1 MAEKHGQS
9 TMNIF
14 VAFTTGDDCYEAD
27 LAKRS
32 PKSAMKNGIQLSI
45 GIS

>member
-9 TMNIF
+9 TVNIF

-27 LAKRS
+27 LAKGLQNQ
-32 PKSAMKNGIQLSI
+32 PWKTEYN
-45 GIS
+45 